1 MAPRKAGRKHRAKKE
16 PTEREKLLDRIKD
29 MGDGE
34 FAEVQDF
41 ISGSSQGE
49 GIQGLTG
56 TVGVDTAAPPTAFP
70 VRRTL
75 GDNVPDGGGKGG
87 GMLNR
92 LKGLVSGPPIE
103 TTTRGPRMSNRP
115 GTMHRTA
122 VEKEG
127 AGSGS
132 NVGAGYQYPLGTPA
146 PTAPSV
152 SPATTPAAGA
162 GAGGEKTS
170 SQRAAE
176 AAKRAYLAQQ
186 ERTRGAG
193 GGGGPVNTQD
203 TAIQMPETTVTANRP
218 HPKDAP
224 DRFKNAPQNRP
235 PVNPSARGPQA
246 QMTQG
251 DMASPST
258 SPKRKIGNFQKDGAG
273 GYEDFGQSPSTPSP
287 KRGGNPLTEG
297 SFSTAEMKGSQGITD
312 ANPFAAKEAPQGP
325 QMRAPIKD
333 AGAMRAGPAAE
344 QEANRL
350 EAEISNLMKMGG
362 PAAKDRLEEIFGM
375 LQAQEGNKAGTPGRD
390 RQGAA
395 GTGNRAGGRPNQ
407 RRLDTQVS
415 NRQGGQQLP
424 QVFVDRIL
432 RQHGAQ
438 WRAIQ
443 QGDTVRGTHG
453 GARAKGVRR

>member
-16 PTEREKLLDRIKD
+16 PTEREKLLERIKD

-34 FAEVQDF
+34 FAEVQDL

-49 GIQGLTG
+49 SIQGLTG

-75 GDNVPDGGGKGG
+75 GDNVPDDGGKGG
-87 GMLNR
+87 GMLGK

-103 TTTRGPRMSNRP
+103 TTTRGPRKSNRP
-115 GTMHRTA
+115 GTMHRTE
-122 VEKEG
+122 VKKE
-127 AGSGS
+127 AASSGS
-132 NVGAGYQYPLGTPA
+132 NVGAGYQHPLGTPA
-146 PTAPSV
+146 PTA
-152 SPATTPAAGA
+152 GA
-162 GAGGEKTS
+162 GREVTS
-170 SQRAAE
+170 SQRASE

-224 DRFKNAPQNRP
+224 DRFKNAPQNQP
-235 PVNPSARGPQA
+235 PMDQAIRGPA
-246 QMTQG
+246 ASAMTQG
-251 DMASPST
+251 NTTGTQST
-258 SPKRKIGNFQKDGAG
+258 NPKRKIGNFQKDGAG
-273 GYEDFGQSPSTPSP
+273 GYEDFGQSPVTPSP
-287 KRGGNPLTEG
+287 KKGGNPLTEG
-297 SFSTAEMKGSQGITD
+297 SFSTAGMMGNAAIKD
-312 ANPFAAKEAPQGP
+312 PFAAEKASQGP

-333 AGAMRAGPAAE
+333 SGAMRAGPAAE

>member
-122 VEKEG
+122 VGKEA

-152 SPATTPAAGA
+152 SSATTPAAGA
-162 GAGGEKTS
+162 GAGREVTT

-193 GGGGPVNTQD
+193 GGGGPAPAAPVASPSQS
-203 TAIQMPETTVTANRP
+203 Q

-297 SFSTAEMKGSQGITD
+297 SFSTAEMMGSQGITD
-312 ANPFAAKEAPQGP
+312 ANPFAAKEAPRGP
-325 QMRAPIKD
+325 QMRAPIDD
-333 AGAMRAGPAAE
+333 AGEMRPEAQAKVSEQQFKSQIEGLMQRAAQGERRAREELDALFSDRATQDLSKRNPRAG
-344 QEANRL
+344 
-350 EAEISNLMKMGG
+350 
-362 PAAKDRLEEIFGM
+362 DRPTRTLDRTASFG
-375 LQAQEGNKAGTPGRD
+375 EGRGTYGS
-390 RQGAA
+390 
-395 GTGNRAGGRPNQ
+395 
-407 RRLDTQVS
+407 L
-415 NRQGGQQLP
+415 GGQNVPRSFQ
-424 QVFVDRIL
+424 DRVLNQYRSQYNQIVS
-432 RQHGAQ
+432 APS
-438 WRAIQ
+438 A
-443 QGDTVRGTHG
+443 RGRK
-453 GARAKGVRR
+453 AR